1 MAKDYTVTPNA
12 PVETTSSPQPT
23 LSFGTKTVPTG
34 VAYLPIRANFAVTV
48 VKALTLTPAAV
59 SLSLVAPTVDKPL
72 VLVPTVGKGLSLLRS
87 PPNPVPDV
95 AVIALVDPAAVGT
108 VISQAGSRVA
118 EVNII
123 APAVL
128 AKVNGI
134 WAVGATSFPLNAFN
148 VNVVKGVKTLEPS
161 PVAFTSSAPAV
172 VADYPLS
179 LATDSSEFNLRVV
192 SPQVLVDQLIAPN
205 GIATTFVAPSPAL
218 EQGSITVAPDEAT
231 LGHAVPS
238 PSLLMGALVRQVGPA
253 TLTVSVA
260 TPLVTEGSGNASGMS
275 LINDGC
281 PAYVVLNPSCPAYCE
296 VEEE

>member
-1 MAKDYTVTPNA
+1 VAKDYTVTPNA
-12 PVETTSSPQPT
+12 PAETTSSPQPT

-48 VKALTLTPAAV
+48 VKALTLTPTAV

-72 VLVPTVGKGLSLLRS
+72 VLVPSVGKALALFRS
-87 PPNPVPDV
+87 PPNPVPNV
-95 AVIALVDPAAVGT
+95 AIVALSDPLALGT
-108 VISQAGSRVA
+108 VISQGSRVA
-118 EVNII
+118 DVGIF

-128 AKVNGI
+128 AKVDGI
-134 WAVGATSFPLNAFN
+134 WAVGATSLPLNAFN

-161 PVAFTSSAPAV
+161 PAVFTGSVPTV

-179 LATDSSEFNLRVV
+179 LATDSSEFNLRVAT
-192 SPQVLVDQLIAPN
+192 PEVLVDQLITPN
-205 GIATTFVAPSPAL
+205 GIATTFVALSPAL

-231 LGHAVPS
+231 LSHAVPS
-238 PSLLMGALVRQVGPA
+238 PSLLMGGLVRQVGPTA
-253 TLTVSVA
+253 LTVSVA
-260 TPLVTEGSGNASGMS
+260 TPLVTEGLGNASGTS

-281 PAYVVLNPSCPAYCE
+281 AAYVVLNPSCPAYCE